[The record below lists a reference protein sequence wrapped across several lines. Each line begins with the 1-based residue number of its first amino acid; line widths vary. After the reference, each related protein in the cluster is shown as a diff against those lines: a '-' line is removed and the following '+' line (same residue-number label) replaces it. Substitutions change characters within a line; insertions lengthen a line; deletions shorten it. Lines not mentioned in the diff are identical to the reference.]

1 MDNTADLRVLLGS
14 RHPLLFIEAQDESR
28 LLGLLRD
35 SAWDLDLPVW
45 TWTATQGLARDGKD
59 AQYGTRDPARA
70 LEWIAYLDHPAVFVF
85 ADIHAHLADARVVRA
100 IKELAQAAR
109 PGQTLVLTAPSRDI
123 PAELDGLAL
132 PWNLQPPGEEELRR
146 LIRRTIDDLA
156 SRRFTVEL
164 DDSEVEQLA
173 AAIRGVS
180 LREAESLIQQAAFRD
195 GSLTGADLATVR
207 RAKAEML
214 SADGVL
220 ELVEAD
226 VGTLN
231 QVGGLDGL
239 KEWLRVRRAAERHG
253 AMEAARGILLTGIPG
268 CGKSFVAKTLARTW
282 ELPLVLLDPSRLYRP
297 YIGETEQ
304 RLDAALTSIDALA
317 PAVLWIDEIEK
328 GFAAGGTSD
337 SGVSQRLLGTFLRWM
352 QEREPGVFLIATA
365 NDVSQLPPELL
376 RKGRFD
382 EIFFVDLPDAVARR
396 EIFRLHLS
404 KRDIDLSDL
413 EIAQL
418 VRSSAGFSGAEIEA
432 AVVGGLYRA
441 FGSDRAID
449 GSDIAAEVAATVPLS
464 VSRVETVQGLRSWA
478 SDRAVAA

>member
-28 LLGLLRD
+28 LLRLLRD
-35 SAWDLDLPVW
+35 SAWDLDIPVW
-45 TWTATQGLARDGKD
+45 TWTATQGLARDEKD

-70 LEWIAYLDHPAVFVF
+70 LEWITYLDQPAVFVF
-85 ADIHAHLADARVVRA
+85 ADIHAHLGDARVVRA
-100 IKELAQAAR
+100 IKDLAQAAR

-123 PAELDGLAL
+123 PAELEGLAL

-146 LIRRTIDDLA
+146 LITRTIDDLV

-164 DDSEVEQLA
+164 DDADVEQLA
-173 AAIRGVS
+173 AAVRGVS

-220 ELVEAD
+220 ELVEAE
-226 VGTLN
+226 VGTLD

-239 KEWLRVRRAAERHG
+239 KEWLRVRRAAEQHG

-304 RLDAALTSIDALA
+304 RLDAALTSINALA

-382 EIFFVDLPDAVARR
+382 EIFFVDLPNAGARR

-404 KRDIDLSDL
+404 KRDVELSDL
-413 EIAQL
+413 EIGQL

-441 FGSDRAID
+441 FGSDRAI
-449 GSDIAAEVAATVPLS
+449 GATEVAAEVAATVPLS
-464 VSRVETVQGLRSWA
+464 VSRAETVQRLRSWA
-478 SDRAVAA
+478 TERAVAA